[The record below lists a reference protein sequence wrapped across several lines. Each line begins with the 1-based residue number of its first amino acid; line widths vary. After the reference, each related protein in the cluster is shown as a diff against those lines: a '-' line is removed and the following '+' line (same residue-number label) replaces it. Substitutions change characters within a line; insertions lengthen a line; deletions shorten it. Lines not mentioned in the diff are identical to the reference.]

1 MKKNINAL
9 PPSLRP
15 RQSQRLNIWF
25 RALLAAAIVCGSLS
39 VGSVIGVL
47 ASTFGQTASGS
58 SLEEADIVS
67 QLTKKIEGLGSSFS
81 SGKNEGTF
89 SKEGTNLDPWTILT
103 NFRQLDRKIN
113 ILVLGSDYNY
123 VRGKRVSDAEA
134 GTRSRTDT
142 IMLLGLDPNKG
153 EVNILSIPRDTRALL
168 TGHHY
173 DKINA
178 AMVYG
183 GIDLVKS
190 TVSDLT
196 GVPIDYH
203 MALKVDGLINMVDII
218 GGVKIYVEKDMYYVD
233 ETAHLGINIHKGWK
247 RMSGEQAHQF
257 VRFRKDELGDIGRV
271 QRQQQFIK
279 AVIDQMMV
287 PTSWIK
293 IPELLSRLNQNI
305 ETDIP
310 NEVLGQIARLGMSSN
325 KDKIKMVMLPGT
337 FSGSAYQA
345 SYWLV
350 NLESARE
357 VISGM
362 FPDSTLAN
370 YDLASQPL
378 PEGNNNNRY
387 RISVWNGTEDYQVGR
402 EVVKRLRTAGFN
414 VWAIR
419 KAPADSLVTKYI
431 AQTGKTE
438 VLSQLQQAVGFPG
451 EKIAASIG
459 DLGTEFTVIIGQ
471 DLVKQIQ
478 TLPAPEA
485 PATTQTTMTAP
496 PAQAAP
502 AYRRS
507 QQTRYPR
514 RSTVQSNYDNSQRSR
529 SSQPQTPSS
538 NEMSEAPFENPPVP
552 DSVGRSTISVDPLY
566 N

>member
-15 RQSQRLNIWF
+15 RQTQRLNIWF
-25 RALLAAAIVCGSLS
+25 RALLAAAIVCGALS

-47 ASTFGQTASGS
+47 ASTFGQSASGA

-81 SGKNEGTF
+81 SGKNEGAF

-123 VRGKRVSDAEA
+123 VRGKRVSDTEA
-134 GTRSRTDT
+134 GIRSRTDT

-350 NLESARE
+350 NPEAARE
-357 VISGM
+357 VITGM
-362 FPDSTLAN
+362 FPDSTLAS

-378 PEGNNNNRY
+378 APDNSRY
-387 RISVWNGTEDYQVGR
+387 RVSVWNGTSDYQVGR
-402 EVVKRLRTAGFN
+402 EVVKRLRAAGFN

-431 AQTGKTE
+431 AQTGKTD
-438 VLSQLQQAVGFPG
+438 LLPQLQQAVGFQG
-451 EKIAASIG
+451 EKIAASVG
-459 DLGTEFTVIIGQ
+459 DLGTEFTVIIGE
-471 DLVKQIQ
+471 DLAKHIQ
-478 TLPAPEA
+478 SVPPPVAQT
-485 PATTQTTMTAP
+485 TTQTMAHTAP
-496 PAQAAP
+496 QAQAAP
-502 AYRRS
+502 SFRRS
-507 QQTRYPR
+507 QQSRYPR
-514 RSTVQSNYDNSQRSR
+514 RSSVQSNYENSRHR
-529 SSQPQTPSS
+529 QPQTPASS
-538 NEMSEAPFENPPVP
+538 EIGETPFENPPVP
-552 DSVGRSTISVDPLY
+552 ESVERSTVDPLY

>member
-1 MKKNINAL
+1 MKTQSL

-15 RQSQRLNIWF
+15 RKSNRMSIWF
-25 RALLAAAIVCGSLS
+25 RALVAMAIVCGALS

-47 ASTFGQTASGS
+47 ASTFGQPTQNN
-58 SLEEADIVS
+58 SLAENDLIR
-67 QLTKKIEGLGSSFS
+67 QLTRKIEGLGQFS
-81 SGKNEGTF
+81 GSRTSGQETG
-89 SKEGTNLDPWTILT
+89 KEGTNLDPWTILT

-123 VRGKRVSDAEA
+123 VRGKKVSDQEA
-134 GTRSRTDT
+134 GIRSRTDT
-142 IMLLGLDPNKG
+142 IMLVSLDPNRG
-153 EVNILSIPRDTRALL
+153 DVSILSIPRDTRALL

-183 GIDLVKS
+183 GVDLVKS

-196 GVPIDYH
+196 GVPIDYY

-218 GGVKIYVEKDMYYVD
+218 GGIKIYVDKDMYYVD

-247 RMSGEQAHQF
+247 RMSGEQAHQY

-271 QRQQQFIK
+271 QRQQKFIK
-279 AVIDQMMV
+279 AVLDQMLV

-293 IPELLSRLNQNI
+293 IPELLSRLNENI

-310 NEVLGQIARLGMSSN
+310 NEMLGQIARFGMSSN
-325 KDKIKMVMLPGT
+325 KDKIRMVMLPGG

-350 NLESARE
+350 NYEAARE
-357 VISGM
+357 VITEL
-362 FPDSTLAN
+362 FPESTLAN
-370 YDLASQPL
+370 YQLAAQNLPAPSQ
-378 PEGNNNNRY
+378 EESMKRY
-387 RISVWNGTEDYQVGR
+387 RVSVWNGTNDLQTGR
-402 EVVKRLRTAGFN
+402 EVVRRLREAGFN

-419 KAPADSLVTKYI
+419 KAPAESLVTRYV

-438 VLSQLQQAVGFPG
+438 VLPYLQRALGFEG
-451 EKIAASIG
+451 ERVAASVG
-459 DLGTEFTVIIGQ
+459 DLITEFTVIIGE
-471 DLVKQIQ
+471 DLVRHMQAQ
-478 TLPAPEA
+478 
-485 PATTQTTMTAP
+485 P
-496 PAQAAP
+496 PA
-502 AYRRS
+502 
-507 QQTRYPR
+507 
-514 RSTVQSNYDNSQRSR
+514 NL
-529 SSQPQTPSS
+529 SQPQSQHSQTQLAPAQQNSYAPRTRRRRQRPRQSS
-538 NEMSEAPFENPPVP
+538 VQSDYEQNKPRNAAQEESRFENPPVP
-552 DSVGRSTISVDPLY
+552 EYVERSTVDPLY

>member
-1 MKKNINAL
+1 MKTNINSL

-15 RQSQRLNIWF
+15 KQTYRPNVWF
-25 RALLAAAIVCGSLS
+25 RALLAAAIVCGALS
-39 VGSVIGVL
+39 VGTVVGVL
-47 ASTFGQTASGS
+47 ASSFGQSPAN
-58 SLEEADIVS
+58 SLEEANIVQ
-67 QLTKKIEGLGSSFS
+67 QLTKRIEGLSSS
-81 SGKNEGTF
+81 VISGNRGNSEQ

-113 ILVLGSDYNY
+113 ILVMGSDYNY
-123 VRGKRVSDAEA
+123 VRGKRVTEETPGA
-134 GTRSRTDT
+134 RSRTDT

-168 TGHHY
+168 TGYHY

-183 GIDLVKS
+183 GVDLVKS

-196 GVPIDYH
+196 GVPIDYY

-218 GGVKIYVEKDMYYVD
+218 GGVKIYVDKDMYYVD

-271 QRQQQFIK
+271 QRQQQFVK
-279 AVIDQMMV
+279 AVLDQMLV

-310 NEVLGQIARLGMSSN
+310 NEILGQIARLGMSSN
-325 KDKIKMVMLPGT
+325 KDKIKMVMLPGS

-350 NLESARE
+350 NYDAARE
-357 VISGM
+357 VISSL
-362 FPDSTLAN
+362 FPDSSLAN
-370 YDLASQPL
+370 YALASQTL
-378 PEGNNNNRY
+378 PQATDQNMSRY
-387 RISVWNGTEDYQVGR
+387 RVSVWNGTSDLQVGR
-402 EVVKRLRTAGFN
+402 EVVKRLRAAGFN

-419 KAPADSLVTKYI
+419 KAPAESLVTKFI
-431 AQTGKTE
+431 AQTGKTD
-438 VLSQLQQAVGFPG
+438 VLPHLQQAVGFEG
-451 EKIAASIG
+451 ERVAASVG
-459 DLGTEFTVIIGQ
+459 DLISEFTVVIGQ
-471 DLVKQIQ
+471 DLAKQIQ
-478 TLPAPEA
+478 SLPP
-485 PATTQTTMTAP
+485 PVVQNQTTSTVP
-496 PAQAAP
+496 VPVEQP
-502 AYRRS
+502 VYQRKRRRS
-507 QQTRYPR
+507 PR
-514 RSTVQSNYDNSQRSR
+514 KSSVQSNYENKRRQE
-529 SSQPQTPSS
+529 PA
-538 NEMSEAPFENPPVP
+538 NENKETPFENPPVP
-552 DSVGRSTISVDPLY
+552 EYVERSTVDPLY

>member
-1 MKKNINAL
+1 MKKQPIDSF

-15 RQSQRLNIWF
+15 RQASRLSIWF
-25 RALLAAAIVCGSLS
+25 RALVAMAIVCGSLS

-47 ASTFGQTASGS
+47 ASTFGQGS
-58 SLEEADIVS
+58 SASSPAEADIIRE
-67 QLTKKIEGLGSSFS
+67 LTRKIEGLGQTTAQRMM
-81 SGKNEGTF
+81 GHGETK
-89 SKEGTNLDPWTILT
+89 KEGTQLDPWTILT

-123 VRGKRVSDAEA
+123 VRGKRVSDQEA
-134 GTRSRTDT
+134 GVRSRTDT
-142 IMLLGLDPNKG
+142 IMLVGLDPNRG
-153 EVNILSIPRDTRALL
+153 EINILSIPRDTRALL
-168 TGHHY
+168 TGLHY

-183 GIDLVKS
+183 GIELVKS

-196 GVPIDYH
+196 GVPIDYY

-247 RMSGEQAHQF
+247 RMNGEQAHQF

-271 QRQQQFIK
+271 QRQQKFIR
-279 AVIDQMMV
+279 AVLDQMLM

-293 IPELLSRLNQNI
+293 IPELMSRLNENL

-310 NEVLGQIARLGMSSN
+310 NEVLGQMARLGMSTP
-325 KDKIKMVMLPGT
+325 KDKIRMVMLPGA

-350 NLESARE
+350 NPEAARE
-357 VISGM
+357 VITSL
-362 FPDSTLAN
+362 FPDSTLAS
-370 YDLASQPL
+370 DALAAQTL
-378 PEGNNNNRY
+378 PDNQSPEPRRY
-387 RISVWNGTEDYQVGR
+387 RISVWNGTPDLQVGR
-402 EVVKRLRTAGFN
+402 EVVRRLRQAGFN

-419 KAPADSLVTKYI
+419 KAPAESLVTRYV

-438 VLSQLQQAVGFPG
+438 VLPLLQQAVGFEG
-451 EKIAASIG
+451 ERVAASIG
-459 DLGTEFTVIIGQ
+459 DLLTEFTVIIGQ
-471 DLVKQIQ
+471 DLAQKIQ
-478 TLPAPEA
+478 SLPPPVSAQVSGLPAA
-485 PATTQTTMTAP
+485 VRR
-496 PAQAAP
+496 QAEHE
-502 AYRRS
+502 RS
-507 QQTRYPR
+507 GY
-514 RSTVQSNYDNSQRSR
+514 TVPRSR
-529 SSQPQTPSS
+529 PLRSSIQSS
-538 NEMSEAPFENPPVP
+538 YERSLQGTRIPDQIKEAPFENPPVP
-552 DSVGRSTISVDPLY
+552 EYVERATVDPLY

>member
-1 MKKNINAL
+1 MKKNITPL

-15 RQSQRLNIWF
+15 RQTQRLNIWF

-47 ASTFGQTASGS
+47 ATTFGQNASGS
-58 SLEEADIVS
+58 SLDEANIVN
-67 QLTKKIEGLGSSFS
+67 QLTKKIEGLGNSFS
-81 SGKNEGTF
+81 SGKNTGEAAKDGTQ
-89 SKEGTNLDPWTILT
+89 LDPWTILT

-123 VRGKRVSDAEA
+123 VRGKRVSDEEA
-134 GTRSRTDT
+134 GVRSRTDT
-142 IMLLGLDPNKG
+142 IMLMGLDPNKG

-305 ETDIP
+305 DTDIP
-310 NEVLGQIARLGMSSN
+310 NEVLGQIARLGMSSS

-350 NLESARE
+350 NPEAARE
-357 VISGM
+357 VITSM

-378 PEGNNNNRY
+378 EQSNQRY
-387 RISVWNGTEDYQVGR
+387 RISVWNGTSDYQAGR
-402 EVVKRLRTAGFN
+402 EVVKRLRAAGFN

-438 VLSQLQQAVGFPG
+438 VLAQLQQAVGFPG
-451 EKIAASIG
+451 EKVAASIG
-459 DLGTEFTVIIGQ
+459 DLGTEFTVIIGE

-478 TLPAPEA
+478 TLPP
-485 PATTQTTMTAP
+485 PVTQGTQTTTTAP

-502 AYRRS
+502 TYRRS
-507 QQTRYPR
+507 QTRYPR
-514 RSTVQSNYDNSQRSR
+514 RSTVQSNYEKSR
-529 SSQPQTPSS
+529 TPAPPT
-538 NEMSEAPFENPPVP
+538 EDMGETPFENPPVP